1 MPSLRL
7 NDFKPHRGPTLLLHL
22 ENCSWKSS
30 RSMAKSWITFWND
43 ELNFKPNHLCILVQP
58 ISNENISN
66 LEELSTWHF
75 WQTNKGKLVIWWKSC
90 LHYTWLETLKV
101 QLTFLSSYY
110 QNSFSIDYTWGKTS
124 PKSWNKEIESKQ
136 FNLMK
141 IWPIFRFPHYK

>member
-30 RSMAKSWITFWND
+30 RSMAKSWITFWYD

-66 LEELSTWHF
+66 LEEVSTWHF
-75 WQTNKGKLVIWWKSC
+75 WQPIKGKLVIW
-90 LHYTWLETLKV
+90 
-101 QLTFLSSYY
+101 
-110 QNSFSIDYTWGKTS
+110 
-124 PKSWNKEIESKQ
+124 
-136 FNLMK
+136 
-141 IWPIFRFPHYK
+141 